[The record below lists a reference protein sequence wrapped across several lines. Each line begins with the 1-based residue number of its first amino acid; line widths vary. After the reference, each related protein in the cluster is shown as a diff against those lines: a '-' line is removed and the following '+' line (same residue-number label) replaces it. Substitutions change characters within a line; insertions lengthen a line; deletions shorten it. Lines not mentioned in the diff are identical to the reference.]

1 MMGSSSISQGD
12 LQQKVFRVNNENEG
26 MKKKDWTLP
35 IIEQDI
41 TYRKSNFQ
49 LKKQFPVPNGVRK
62 FRDKNYKFD
71 EKGLLR

>member
-1 MMGSSSISQGD
+1 MKMKGW
-12 LQQKVFRVNNENEG
+12 
-26 MKKKDWTLP
+26 KKKDWTLP